1 MEVYALIGASGT
13 GKSHNANSVLEEYGI
28 ELMIDDGLLIKDGKK
43 MAGTSAKAEET
54 TVAAVKRAIF
64 HDPMHA
70 AEVRERIAHL
80 QPKKI
85 LILGTSEKMIDKITA
100 ALNLPPVK
108 NKIFIQDIVTP
119 EQIELAQS
127 MRREG
132 KHVIP
137 LPSIEVKKDMP
148 NYWIDSIWGFVT
160 QKNKDKSKGKEKSK
174 GKSKG
179 KDKEKDSD
187 NDKSRVSS
195 EDKCIVRP
203 RFSQMGRLTISENAI
218 EQIVRHNLQIQNEF
232 DGSAKIH
239 VDMNEFGVSIYC
251 EMKIKFGIPM
261 QPAIEQFQINTIRDL
276 DEMTNLS
283 VGRIDVRIIGI
294 TA

>member
-13 GKSHNANSVLEEYGI
+13 GKSHNANLVLEEYGI
-28 ELMIDDGLLIKDGKK
+28 EMMIDDGLLIKDGKK

-148 NYWIDSIWGFVT
+148 NYWIDSIWGLSLKKTKTKARAKTKAKAKV
-160 QKNKDKSKGKEKSK
+160 KAKKKMRISINP
-174 GKSKG
+174 
-179 KDKEKDSD
+179 
-187 NDKSRVSS
+187 VYP
-195 EDKCIVRP
+195 P
-203 RFSQMGRLTISENAI
+203 RINALYGRGFRRWA
-218 EQIVRHNLQIQNEF
+218 
-232 DGSAKIH
+232 A
-239 VDMNEFGVSIYC
+239 
-251 EMKIKFGIPM
+251 
-261 QPAIEQFQINTIRDL
+261 
-276 DEMTNLS
+276 
-283 VGRIDVRIIGI
+283 
-294 TA
+294 